1 MDIQLLGKHHIEMCS
16 RLFMDTFSREPWNE
30 QYESDKEVI
39 RYFTDFLSLDSCLGF
54 VGLEDGRLI
63 ALCIGM
69 RKPWLKGVEY
79 YIDQFCIAPDY
90 QQKGIG
96 SRFLAEIERRI
107 ADLGM
112 KGILLNTEKS
122 YPSFN
127 FYLKNGFMEIEGLA
141 VMGKE

>member
-1 MDIQLLGKHHIEMCS
+1 M
-16 RLFMDTFSREPWNE
+16 
-30 QYESDKEVI
+30 I

-127 FYLKNGFMEIEGLA
+127 FYRKNGFMEIEGLA

>member
-69 RKPWLKGVEY
+69 RKP
-79 YIDQFCIAPDY
+79 
-90 QQKGIG
+90 
-96 SRFLAEIERRI
+96 
-107 ADLGM
+107 
-112 KGILLNTEKS
+112 
-122 YPSFN
+122 
-127 FYLKNGFMEIEGLA
+127 
-141 VMGKE
+141 

>member
-30 QYESDKEVI
+30 QYESDEEVN
-39 RYFTDFLSLDSCLGF
+39 RYFVNFLSLDSSLGF
-54 VGLEDGRLI
+54 VGLEEGRLI

-79 YIDQFCIAPDY
+79 YIDQFCVAHDR
-90 QQKGIG
+90 QHKGTG
-96 SRFLAEIERRI
+96 SQFLAEIERRI
-107 ADLGM
+107 ADMGM
-112 KGILLNTEKS
+112 KGMLLNTEKS
-122 YPSFN
+122 YPSYG
-127 FYLKNGFMEIEGLA
+127 FYRKNGFTEIEGLV